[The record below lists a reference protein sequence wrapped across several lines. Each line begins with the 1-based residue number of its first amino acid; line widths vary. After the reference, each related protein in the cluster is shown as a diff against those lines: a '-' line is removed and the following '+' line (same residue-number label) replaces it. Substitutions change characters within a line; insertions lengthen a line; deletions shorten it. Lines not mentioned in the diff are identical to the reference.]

1 MTALAIYLER
11 NYIKVTALARAAKVP
26 PTTIYK
32 YTSGGGDFRNM
43 NIDAF
48 MAIAHALNVSA
59 DELYNEL
66 KAIEAGR

>member
-43 NIDAF
+43 ND
-48 MAIAHALNVSA
+48 
-59 DELYNEL
+59 
-66 KAIEAGR
+66 